1 MTIVRCVPLIA
12 ASLLVLAG
20 NADARPRSVQPPV
33 SAPIPPVR
41 PDVPDVRL
49 APIVPDE
56 KPVFESDEIPVPE
69 SRPEP
74 EQKQPAPETTTQEM
88 PSPKPAIRESVGRHN
103 ARAYQT
109 AEDPQKRA
117 AEDACQQ
124 ELRSIGVIF
133 EAQAPISEAAGC
145 KIAAPLSVSALG
157 SGISLQ
163 PAGVMN
169 CAMADTTAKFAR
181 SVISPLAKSIY
192 GSELATMA
200 NASTYVCRPRNG
212 TSKLSEHAFG
222 NALDIARFTLVD
234 GRAIDVAATEDEKD
248 RKFLDGIRKAAC
260 GPFKTVLGPGSDADH
275 ATHFHLDLA
284 PRHNGGT
291 FCQ

>member
-1 MTIVRCVPLIA
+1 MRIVRCFPLIA

-20 NADARPRSVQPPV
+20 NADARPRSVKPPV

-41 PDVPDVRL
+41 PEVPDADP

-56 KPVFESDEIPVPE
+56 KPDIESHEIPVPE

-74 EQKQPAPETTTQEM
+74 EQQQPAPETAIQET
-88 PSPKPAIRESVGRHN
+88 PSPRPAVRQSVGRHN
-103 ARAYQT
+103 MPADERA
-109 AEDPQKRA
+109 ENPQ
-117 AEDACQQ
+117 ENACQQ
-124 ELRSIGVIF
+124 ELRSIGVVF
-133 EAQAPISEAAGC
+133 EAHAPISEPEGC
-145 KIAAPLSVSALG
+145 KIAAPLSVSSLG
-157 SGISLQ
+157 AGISLQ
-163 PAGVMN
+163 PSGVMN

-192 GSELATMA
+192 GSELVTMA
-200 NASTYVCRPRNG
+200 NASTYVCRPRHG

-222 NALDIARFTLVD
+222 NALDIARFTLAD
-234 GRAIDVAATEDEKD
+234 GTAIDVAATEDEKD

-284 PRHNGGT
+284 PRRNGGT